1 MNKPLAYATEFAAAA
16 AAPRAA
22 QAVKAAAPMTLA
34 GAIASLFSV
43 SLREKLDADTRG
55 DRADAAYHWG
65 M

>member
-22 QAVKAAAPMTLA
+22 QAVKAAPMTLA